1 LKKEEAMPTTESSKK
16 IKFEGHATYEIV
28 VHGFLSANWSDRL
41 SGLQITSSSPENDAV
56 ETTSLVG
63 PIRDQAQLNGVLDT
77 LYNLHLTILKVER
90 VGD

>member
-1 LKKEEAMPTTESSKK
+1 M
-16 IKFEGHATYEIV
+16 
-28 VHGFLSANWSDRL
+28 
-41 SGLQITSSSPENDAV
+41 